1 MKKLPHTATKKWL
14 QVLAIAAL
22 AFLCCDVRASGSAP
36 DLDGDG
42 IPNIVDPDVDND
54 GIPNALDRN
63 IDGGIAKSGPY
74 AGQYI
79 GDHIEN
85 ENPAED
91 DMDADGLADDSL
103 AEKDI
108 DGDGKDDDSDLEDD
122 IDGDGR
128 KDDSAFENDIDGDG
142 KEDDSDMED
151 DIDGDGLDDD
161 DSLEHDIDGD
171 GKLDGTDDD
180 IDGDGKL
187 NGDATEHD
195 TDGDGL
201 LNDDPN
207 DKDDDGDGDG
217 DGVEDLK
224 DDDDNNDGTLDIDD
238 TSHHVESGEDELDL
252 YLTKLPA
259 APADSTMH
267 LTYTHLGTGSA
278 KLSLSL
284 RDVVIGSYNLVVAG
298 IVRGT
303 IQVVA
308 DGGGGKHTRGD
319 LVFRTGTLN
328 NGELLLDFAVSS
340 QTVLIQQAA
349 VDYFSSTMPAA
360 NVSADTGG
368 VGAGTVRL
376 TAASGVSILAK
387 AKATLEFEVGRIA
400 KLQVE
405 MEQLPAGDYS
415 VLIGDALRGTMH
427 LGATTGGAQ
436 GELVFNLAPTGSEL
450 LLNFPTSGQSI
461 SITQGA
467 TTLFFGQLPTVPTPA
482 P

>member
-1 MKKLPHTATKKWL
+1 MKQLPHIARKEWL
-14 QVLAIAAL
+14 QVLAIAAV

-74 AGQYI
+74 EGQYI

-128 KDDSAFENDIDGDG
+128 KDDSAFENDLDGDG

-201 LNDDPN
+201 LNDDSN
-207 DKDDDGDGDG
+207 DKDDDG

-238 TSHHVESGEDELDL
+238 ASHQVESGEDELDL

-284 RDVVIGSYNLVVAG
+284 RDVVIGSYNFLVAG
-298 IVRGT
+298 VVRGT

-308 DGGGGKHTRGD
+308 DGGGGRHTRGD

-328 NGELLLDFAVSS
+328 SGELLLDFAVSS
-340 QTVLIQQAA
+340 QIVLIQQTA

-360 NVSADTGG
+360 NISTDTGG

-400 KLQVE
+400 KLQIE

-415 VLIGDALRGTMH
+415 VLIGDALRGTIH
-427 LGATTGGAQ
+427 LGTTTDGAQ
-436 GELVFNLAPTGSEL
+436 GELVFNLAPTGSML